1 MGENT
6 PPEQSKRHLVPA
18 LLRFQG
24 AGVSPRWP
32 PQEAWAAVTRIASI
46 VVPALLLSIAAALVL
61 VRPLPDWLAPAVQAA
76 PLVVFGGGALL
87 GLFIQR
93 GRLVLGLM
101 VLALVRFSGRAAF
114 DAVALLLPLNLCAI
128 AWLGEANL
136 LTVRGGSQ
144 LGLPLLQA
152 VAVVILQH
160 PQFSALAAL
169 LKRPLVAA
177 NLGTWTAL
185 PQLAILAFA
194 AALCLVLAR
203 FLMDGRAPAGGA
215 AWALVASFLALDG
228 AGAGGPASI
237 HFVAAGLLLVGAA
250 REPLRAVYLDDV
262 TGLPVSFAL
271 NKALRRLPRRYALA
285 RVDIDE
291 FETFRAENGSDA
303 ARRMLRLV
311 ARALTKVGGRGSVF
325 YCGEH
330 VFAIIFRRTSAQ
342 AAARHLELVR
352 RTVERANLDVRV
364 AEPSRPGQPKRVAS
378 IARTVSVTL
387 SVGVA
392 QPEGR
397 GADPHEVLRTADR
410 ALDRAK
416 EAGENRVST

>member
-1 MGENT
+1 
-6 PPEQSKRHLVPA
+6 
-18 LLRFQG
+18 
-24 AGVSPRWP
+24 
-32 PQEAWAAVTRIASI
+32 VTRTASL
-46 VVPALLLSIAAALVL
+46 VLPALLLSIAAALVL
-61 VRPLPDWLAPAVQAA
+61 VRPLPDWLAGAVQAA
-76 PLVVFGGGALL
+76 PLVVFGGGALV
-87 GLFIQR
+87 GLFIGR

-101 VLALVRFSGRAAF
+101 VLALADLALVRFSGRAVF

-185 PQLAILAFA
+185 PQLALFAFA

-203 FLMDGRAPAGGA
+203 FLVDGRAPAGGA

-228 AGAGGPASI
+228 AAAGGRASI
-237 HFVAAGLLLVGAA
+237 HLVAAGLLLLVGAA
-250 REPLRAVYLDDV
+250 REPVRPVYLDDV

-303 ARRMLRLV
+303 ARRTLRLV
-311 ARALTKVGGRGSVF
+311 ARALTKGGGRGSVF

-330 VFAIIFRRTSAQ
+330 VFAVIFRRTSAQ

-352 RTVERANLDVRV
+352 RTVERADLDVRV
-364 AEPSRPGQPKRVAS
+364 AEPSRPGQPKRVGS
-378 IARTVSVTL
+378 IVRTVSVTL

-392 QPEGR
+392 EPEGR
-397 GADPHEVLRTADR
+397 GADPHEVLSAADR

-416 EAGENRVST
+416 EAGENRVSM

>member
-1 MGENT
+1 M
-6 PPEQSKRHLVPA
+6 
-18 LLRFQG
+18 
-24 AGVSPRWP
+24 
-32 PQEAWAAVTRIASI
+32 TRTASI

-101 VLALVRFSGRAAF
+101 VLALADLALVRFSGRAAF

-128 AWLGEANL
+128 AWLGEGNL

-177 NLGTWTAL
+177 NLGAWTAL
-185 PQLAILAFA
+185 PQLALFAFA

-203 FLMDGRAPAGGA
+203 FLVDGRAPSGGA

-228 AGAGGPASI
+228 AGAGGRASI
-237 HFVAAGLLLVGAA
+237 HFVAAGLLLLVGAA
-250 REPLRAVYLDDV
+250 RESLRPVYLDDV

-285 RVDIDE
+285 RVEIDE
-291 FETFRAENGSDA
+291 FATFREEHGADA

-311 ARALTKVGGRGSVF
+311 ARALTNVGGHGHAF
-325 YCGEH
+325 YCGEY
-330 VFAIIFRRTSAQ
+330 VFAVIFRRTSAQ
-342 AAARHLELVR
+342 AAARHLEFVR
-352 RTVERANLDVRV
+352 RTIERANLDVRV
-364 AEPSRPGQPKRVAS
+364 AEPSRPGQPKRVGS

-392 QPEGR
+392 QPEDR
-397 GADPHEVLRTADR
+397 GDDPHEVLRAADR
-410 ALDRAK
+410 ALDHAK

>member
-1 MGENT
+1 
-6 PPEQSKRHLVPA
+6 
-18 LLRFQG
+18 
-24 AGVSPRWP
+24 
-32 PQEAWAAVTRIASI
+32 VTRIASI

-61 VRPLPDWLAPAVQAA
+61 VRPLPDWLAGAVQAA
-76 PLVVFGGGALL
+76 PLVVFGGGALV
-87 GLFIQR
+87 GLFIGR

-101 VLALVRFSGRAAF
+101 VLALADLALVRFSGRAVF

-177 NLGTWTAL
+177 NLGAWTAL
-185 PQLAILAFA
+185 PQLALFAFA

-203 FLMDGRAPAGGA
+203 FLVDGRAPAGGA

-228 AGAGGPASI
+228 AGAGGRASI
-237 HFVAAGLLLVGAA
+237 HFVAAGLLLLVGAA

-285 RVDIDE
+285 RVEIDE
-291 FETFRAENGSDA
+291 FATFREENGSDA

-311 ARALTKVGGRGSVF
+311 AR
-325 YCGEH
+325 
-330 VFAIIFRRTSAQ
+330 RTSAQ
-342 AAARHLELVR
+342 AAARHLEFVR
-352 RTVERANLDVRV
+352 RTIERANLDVRV
-364 AEPSRPGQPKRVAS
+364 AEPSRPGQPKRVGS

-392 QPEGR
+392 QPEDR
-397 GADPHEVLRTADR
+397 GDDPHEVLRAADR
-410 ALDRAK
+410 ALDHAK

>member
-1 MGENT
+1 
-6 PPEQSKRHLVPA
+6 
-18 LLRFQG
+18 
-24 AGVSPRWP
+24 
-32 PQEAWAAVTRIASI
+32 VTRTASL
-46 VVPALLLSIAAALVL
+46 VLPALLLSIAAALVL
-61 VRPLPDWLAPAVQAA
+61 VRPLPDWLAGAVQAA
-76 PLVVFGGGALL
+76 PLVVFGGGALV
-87 GLFIQR
+87 GLFIGR

-101 VLALVRFSGRAAF
+101 VLALADLALVRFSGRAVF
-114 DAVALLLPLNLCAI
+114 DAVALLLPINLCAI

-136 LTVRGGSQ
+136 LTMRGGSQ

-185 PQLAILAFA
+185 PQLALFAFA

-203 FLMDGRAPAGGA
+203 FLVDGRAPAGGA

-228 AGAGGPASI
+228 AAAGGRASI
-237 HFVAAGLLLVGAA
+237 HLVAAGLLLLVGAA
-250 REPLRAVYLDDV
+250 REQVRPVYLDDV

-303 ARRMLRLV
+303 ARRTLRLV

-330 VFAIIFRRTSAQ
+330 VFAVIFRRTSAQ
-342 AAARHLELVR
+342 TAARHLELVR
-352 RTVERANLDVRV
+352 RTVERADLDVRV
-364 AEPSRPGQPKRVAS
+364 AEPSRPGQPKRVGS
-378 IARTVSVTL
+378 IVRTVSVTL

-392 QPEGR
+392 EPEGR
-397 GADPHEVLRTADR
+397 GADPHEVLSAADR

-416 EAGENRVST
+416 EAGENRVSM

>member
-1 MGENT
+1 M
-6 PPEQSKRHLVPA
+6 
-18 LLRFQG
+18 
-24 AGVSPRWP
+24 
-32 PQEAWAAVTRIASI
+32 TRTASI

-61 VRPLPDWLAPAVQAA
+61 VRPLPDWLAGAVQAA
-76 PLVVFGGGALL
+76 PLVVFGGGALV
-87 GLFIQR
+87 GLFIGR

-101 VLALVRFSGRAAF
+101 VLALADLALVRFSGRAVF

-237 HFVAAGLLLVGAA
+237 HFVAAGLLLLVGAA